1 MPQVESRSLELRAVA
16 LGAWALALVASI
28 LRVYARAFIMKA
40 FAADDWLMMVSM
52 FAFTVNTITCVL
64 GTFYGSGMHLVDLST
79 ENIETALMWW
89 FACYPSIAVTL
100 AFSKISVA
108 CYLLRIA
115 TQRIHRWI
123 IYLALGATILTSVV
137 FFFVT
142 LLQCNPIPYAWQRI
156 TGTGT
161 CIGVDTVINIMY
173 AYSSLTLFA
182 DLAFTLLPAWLV
194 FHLQMSLK
202 TKLALTLVLGMA
214 SIASVAVIL
223 RFPHL
228 ADFRN
233 PDYLFAPTTVSIWTQ
248 LEASLSI
255 AAGSFATLRPLFRIL
270 LVKLGLTTDTV
281 PTYGRHGPGGDHN
294 YHASSGG
301 GVGGGSAFTK
311 SRATAR
317 NMFSMNTFNRMDDD
331 ATTDADDDSTGR
343 REGSLGSTADLHNK
357 TGSGVEVSVA
367 RRDDRVG
374 DYTVQIESQRPAKGK
389 FRSSSGGGDVAAGAG
404 HHQRDASDHKVLE
417 IHYTKEFGSGPG

>member
-1 MPQVESRSLELRAVA
+1 MAEVESRSLELRAVA
-16 LGAWALALVASI
+16 LGAWALALVASL

-52 FAFTVNTITCVL
+52 FAFTINTITCVL
-64 GTFYGSGMHLVDLST
+64 GTVYGSGSHMADLSP

-100 AFSKISVA
+100 AFSKISVG

-123 IYLALGATILTSVV
+123 IYLALAATILTSTA

-142 LLQCNPIPYAWQRI
+142 LLQCNPIPFAWQKI
-156 TGTGT
+156 TGSGT
-161 CIGVDTVINIMY
+161 CIDIDTVINIMY

-194 FHLQMSLK
+194 FNLQMNLK
-202 TKLALTLVLGMA
+202 TKLALTLVLSMA
-214 SIASVAVIL
+214 CIASTAVIV

-228 ADFRN
+228 PDFRN
-233 PDYLFAPTTVSIWTQ
+233 PDFLFAATTVSMWTQ
-248 LEASLSI
+248 IEAGLAI
-255 AAGSFATLRPLFRIL
+255 AAGSFATLRPLFRIM

-301 GVGGGSAFTK
+301 GGIGSSSAFTK

-317 NMFSMNTFNRMDDD
+317 NMFSMTTFSRMDDD
-331 ATTDADDDSTGR
+331 VTDADDDSTGR
-343 REGSLGSTADLHNK
+343 REGSLGSTADLHKK
-357 TGSGVEVSVA
+357 TGGGVEVAVV

-374 DYTVQIESQRPAKGK
+374 DYTVQIESQGGAKGK
-389 FRSSSGGGDVAAGAG
+389 LRSSSGGDVAAGGG
-404 HHQRDASDHKVLE
+404 HHQRDVSDHKVLE